1 MVDHIPYNPLPAN
14 NWTRAYMETQRER
27 PWAFERLVESMN
39 ASQVEGKLWL
49 GNQLIKLGVV
59 PEHVA
64 LLGGRYAPD
73 LTAILIDNVVLP

>member
-1 MVDHIPYNPLPAN
+1 MVDHIPYNPLTAN

-49 GNQLIKLGVV
+49 
-59 PEHVA
+59 
-64 LLGGRYAPD
+64 
-73 LTAILIDNVVLP
+73 